1 MNLAPSYIC
10 KKTLKGHVLPL
21 LFLITSSTIL
31 LRHSL
36 INPMSSIGMSGGDTE
51 GTMWW
56 IWTNCKGYNS
66 GSILTNISSPLG
78 FDVSHLPVYNFVD
91 QCRIWVTRLFG
102 CSPASTIAV
111 TALLPL
117 ISLITGSLAAY
128 ALGFQLFLS
137 RRAGLFVAVS
147 ACFSSQVLLATRTS
161 LANNV
166 LTPGLVALVFVVIY
180 LRKGSKTSLLVLLF
194 ATTIQV
200 LCNVYNG
207 ALFGFLAL
215 VFVLFLPSSIVM
227 KFRQRLWSC
236 VAIMGA
242 AILGLGPLLKSQFF
256 LITNSVESNIYRPID
271 QFGET
276 IDPLVLVSR
285 NYDWFDSLAPSSWP
299 RPEAGWISI
308 VQLLVV
314 VAFFFLLLTRRLVK
328 SKEFQISVVCLAT
341 SIFLVVLVFKIPG
354 TALIHNF
361 YFNYFGPLRGVSNF
375 AKGIPLLLGIC
386 GPAVSRILQESGSLP
401 RLSLHKSGQSIKTSV
416 FIAFI
421 AVLMLDNIPRSQDFS
436 TRTSLQPIG
445 NFWKQVP
452 RTTTGSTA
460 HFPDFTYG
468 KEWGFPLRFI
478 QLSQIFMD
486 SHLAN
491 GRDYQKRASICSAL
505 PTPIDLKSLKTL
517 QNRGITQI
525 ILHRN
530 LMIQNDFNA
539 AYQFLAEIGFKHAS
553 YKSPVSSQVSEFTR
567 SLDVIVF
574 VLPTRVITPNSC

>member
-1 MNLAPSYIC
+1 MNSAPSFVC
-10 KKTLKGHVLPL
+10 KKTLKAHVLPL
-21 LFLITSSTIL
+21 LFLIISSTVL

-36 INPMSSIGMSGGDTE
+36 INPMNSIGMSGGDTE

-56 IWTNCKGYNS
+56 IWANCKGYNS

-91 QCRIWVTRLFG
+91 QCRIWITRLFG

-117 ISLITGSLAAY
+117 FSLITGSLAAY

-137 RRAGLFVAVS
+137 KRAGVFVAIS

-180 LRKGSKTSLLVLLF
+180 LRKGSRTSFLVLLI
-194 ATTIQV
+194 ATTVQV

-207 ALFGFLAL
+207 ALFGFLTL
-215 VFVLFLPSSIVM
+215 VFVLFLPSSFVM

-236 VAIMGA
+236 VAITGA
-242 AILGLGPLLKSQFF
+242 AVLGLGPLLKSQLF
-256 LITNSVESNIYRPID
+256 LITNSVESDIYRPIN
-271 QFGET
+271 QIGET
-276 IDPLVLVSR
+276 VDPLVLISR
-285 NYDWFDSLAPSSWP
+285 NYDWFNSLAPFSWP
-299 RPEAGWISI
+299 RPEAGWISLAH
-308 VQLLVV
+308 LLVIV
-314 VAFFFLLLTRRLVK
+314 TFFFLILTGRLAK
-328 SKEFQISVVCLAT
+328 SKELQISVVCLTT
-341 SIFLVVLVFKIPG
+341 SIFLIVLVFKIPG

-386 GPAVSRILQESGSLP
+386 GVAILRILQESGFSLI
-401 RLSLHKSGQSIKTSV
+401 LNLHKSSQSNKTSI
-416 FIAFI
+416 FIAFL
-421 AVLMLDNIPRSQDFS
+421 ALLMLDNIPRSQDFS
-436 TRTSLQPIG
+436 TRTSLQPII

-468 KEWGFPLRFI
+468 KEWGFPIRFI
-478 QLSQIFMD
+478 QMSQMFMD

-491 GRDYQKRASICSAL
+491 GRDFQKRANICNAL
-505 PTPIDLKSLKTL
+505 PTPVNLKSLKTL
-517 QNRGITQI
+517 QNRGVTQI

-530 LMIQNDFNA
+530 FMIQNDFNA
-539 AYQFLAEIGFKHAS
+539 AYQFLVEMGYQHES
-553 YKSPVSSQVSEFTR
+553 YKSPVSGQGSELTR
-567 SLDVIVF
+567 SLDISVF
-574 VLPTRVITPNSC
+574 VLPTRVITLNSC